1 MSPALLF
8 DYLAVRLDPDRTE
21 QVSMIVNW
29 VFSDLGCNYRM
40 NLSNCVLTTR
50 ADRQDHQAD
59 ATVTLERSVLDR
71 LILRELKVAEAVEHG
86 LVAVAGDYEAGWLS
100 LVGLMNR
107 AFLGGA
113 DRGKPRVPSPES
125 HARLRALGAT
135 PVLIL
140 PGWQRRRANI
150 RSTSKKRGYG
160 TPYTHHLAMMRT
172 LRVQGDSNA
181 HDRPW
186 RVALEQGFFADEG
199 LQVEYTEDNPKG
211 IAGRCEDFSQRWKES
226 QLVEGALEVYPV
238 CEWGAIERVHTL
250 GKGKIIAQDTTL
262 RTGALMV
269 RADSPYRSAAD
280 LRNRPIGVTWHAGT
294 FYAVIEAMEAAGVP
308 FGEIQLVH
316 AADRLEALLS
326 GEVEAAGLMEPLVSR
341 AAAAGARLI
350 LPLEWRGGIVASDDV
365 DPDTAARLVRAL
377 NRAVEWLRQDEAR
390 QRQQLLRDL
399 NPELRA
405 TGLLPELVGAD
416 VYRADRFQ
424 RTAEWMIERGFLP
437 GEVRYEDIV
446 RT

>member
-1 MSPALLF
+1 M
-8 DYLAVRLDPDRTE
+8 T
-21 QVSMIVNW
+21 
-29 VFSDLGCNYRM
+29 RM
-40 NLSNCVLTTR
+40 
-50 ADRQDHQAD
+50 
-59 ATVTLERSVLDR
+59 
-71 LILRELKVAEAVEHG
+71 
-86 LVAVAGDYEAGWLS
+86 
-100 LVGLMNR
+100 
-107 AFLGGA
+107 
-113 DRGKPRVPSPES
+113 
-125 HARLRALGAT
+125 
-135 PVLIL
+135 
-140 PGWQRRRANI
+140 
-150 RSTSKKRGYG
+150 
-160 TPYTHHLAMMRT
+160 

-199 LQVEYTEDNPKG
+199 LDVQYTEDNPKG
-211 IAGRCEDFSQRWKES
+211 IAGRCEDFSERWKES

-269 RADSPYRSAAD
+269 RADSAYRSAAD

-341 AAAAGARLI
+341 AAAAGARVI

-390 QRQQLLRDL
+390 QRQELLRDL
-399 NPELRA
+399 TPELRT
-405 TGLLPELVGAD
+405 TGLLPELLGAD

-446 RT
+446 RI